1 MADGEDVVRLRGGI
15 RDSVRPIGAL
25 FAHLVITV
33 AILAQGTNSGDAL
46 CAALFFNPIGSI
58 PADPKFSPSNDQWS

>member
-1 MADGEDVVRLRGGI
+1 MADGEDMVRLRGGI
-15 RDSVRPIGAL
+15 RDAPVRLIGAL

-46 CAALFFNPIGSI
+46 CAALFYI
-58 PADPKFSPSNDQWS
+58 PSVRTPRGGIFRLPS